1 MVPPTDTGITLFI
14 LSPVPYTFQSLKHIC
29 FELFFLQ
36 ISKGFCIS
44 ILNLIQQ
51 AIHYLL
57 QGLLN
62 QEFCADG
69 RVL

>member
-14 LSPVPYTFQSLKHIC
+14 LSQVPYTFQSLQHIC
-29 FELFFLQ
+29 PELLLLQ

-44 ILNLIQQ
+44 ILNLFQQ
-51 AIHYLL
+51 VIKHLP

-62 QEFCADG
+62 QELCADG
-69 RVL
+69 RPL